1 MAHQTL
7 LFTLTILN
15 LINFFKNKIML
26 KNKKSFLI
34 LLLIT
39 LFGVSSCKKTE
50 YSIGEIKTPT
60 NLTLTTVIQG
70 LDAPNPFGNGTGRV
84 AITATAANAITYK
97 IDFGDGTAPL
107 MVPSGTINYK
117 YGNPG
122 TTEFT
127 ITVNAIGT
135 AGVMSTISKKIKVFV
150 NFQIPAAI
158 LQSLTNGS
166 SKVWQTDHDA
176 PGHFGVGP
184 NDQFSPIWYSAS
196 PNSREAC
203 AYDDD
208 ITFSKDANDNVKMLI
223 DNKGASFSIGAA
235 TSFYG
240 FSGGDGCYAILT
252 GGIRSLIFMN
262 ATSNSTPSQSTR
274 IQFTVPGNGIINF
287 GTGGTTYEILSIT
300 DTQINLRNIGADGNS
315 WYQKLI
321 KK

>member
-1 MAHQTL
+1 MI
-7 LFTLTILN
+7 TI
-15 LINFFKNKIML
+15 
-26 KNKKSFLI
+26 KKSFIAFFLLGI
-34 LLLIT
+34 L
-39 LFGVSSCKKTE
+39 FSSCKKAE
-50 YSIGEIKTPT
+50 YSIGDIITPT
-60 NLTLTTVIQG
+60 NLALATVVVG
-70 LDAPNPFGNGTGRV
+70 TDVANPFGNGTGKV
-84 AITATAANAITYK
+84 DITVTADNALSYK
-97 IDFGDGTAPL
+97 IDFGDGTAPQ
-107 MVPSGTINYK
+107 MVPTGIIQYR

-122 TTEFT
+122 TAEYN

-135 AGVMSTISKKIKVFV
+135 AGVMSTLTKKVKVFV
-150 NFQIPAAI
+150 NFQIPATI
-158 LQSLTNGS
+158 LANLTNGS

-184 NDQFSPIWYSAS
+184 NTEFAPIWYSAS

-208 ITFSKDANDNVKMLI
+208 ITFSKDANDNVKMSI

-235 TSFYG
+235 TAFYG
-240 FSGGDGCYAILT
+240 FAGGDGCYAINT
-252 GGIRSLIFMN
+252 GGLRSLIFMD
-262 ATSNSTPSQSTR
+262 ATSNSTPAQSTR

-300 DTQINLRNIGADGNS
+300 DTQMHLRNIGVDGNS

>member
-1 MAHQTL
+1 MPT
-7 LFTLTILN
+7 
-15 LINFFKNKIML
+15 
-26 KNKKSFLI
+26 NKKTFLI
-34 LLLIT
+34 ILLIS
-39 LFGVSSCKKTE
+39 FIGFSACKKAK
-50 YSIGEIKTPT
+50 YDIGDITTPG
-60 NLTLTTVIQG
+60 NLVLTAVIQG
-70 LDAPNPFGNGTGRV
+70 VDATNPFGNGTGKVDVSV
-84 AITATAANAITYK
+84 AASNAITYK
-97 IDFGDGTAPL
+97 IDFGDGTAPQ
-107 MVPSGTINYK
+107 MVPSGVINYR

-150 NFQIPAAI
+150 NFVIPAAI
-158 LQSLTNGS
+158 LQNLTNGS
-166 SKVWQTDHDA
+166 SKVWITDHDA

-184 NDQFSPIWYSAS
+184 NTEFSPIWYSAS

-223 DNKGASFSIGAA
+223 DNKGASFAIGAA
-235 TSFYG
+235 TAFYG
-240 FSGGDGCYAILT
+240 FAGGDGCYPINT
-252 GGIRSLIFMN
+252 GGNRSLIFMN
-262 ATSNSTPSQSTR
+262 ATSASTPAQSTR

-300 DTQINLRNIGADGNS
+300 ATQIHLRNIGVDGNS